1 MIDLPPP
8 TTPAGWYPDG
18 VPEQERWWDGTG
30 WTERTRGARSDAA
43 TPEPTATGVRVVR
56 GATGY
61 AELDGDVLLFRSKPD
76 RPALQ
81 RIPLNTVDDV
91 VVSRSGNAFDVVRH
105 GARPRRRPGLLSET
119 SLQRG
124 GRTSPDEWRAFLD
137 ALSAAV
143 AAAVPKFPADAD

>member
-1 MIDLPPP
+1 VIDLPPP
-8 TTPAGWYPDG
+8 QTPAGWYPDG
-18 VPEQERWWDGTG
+18 VAGQERWWDGTG
-30 WTERTRGARSDAA
+30 WTERTRAAEGDVAAPPRSS
-43 TPEPTATGVRVVR
+43 PGVRVVR

-81 RIPLNTVDDV
+81 RIPLNTVDAV

-105 GARPRRRPGLLSET
+105 GARPRRRPSLLSET

-124 GRTSPDEWRAFLD
+124 GRTTVDEWRAFLD

-143 AAAVPKFPADAD
+143 ATAVPKFPADAD